1 MTERPRNVT
10 SVRVLRT
17 ERPTPHLI
25 RLVLGGDELVGL
37 PVGEFTDHYIKLV
50 FPYAGVDY
58 PQPLDLAAIRRDMP
72 GSSGPGC
79 ARTPCVGG
87 IRWSGS

>member
-1 MTERPRNVT
+1 MTERPKVT

-25 RLVLGGDELVGL
+25 RLVLGGDELAGL

-50 FPYAGVDY
+50 FPHAGVDY
-58 PQPLDLAAIRRDMP
+58 PQPMDLAAIRRDMP
-72 GSSGPGC
+72 REQWPRLRAYTVRRLGLRWPGS
-79 ARTPCVGG
+79 
-87 IRWSGS
+87 